1 MLGTSTTSPLGH
13 EQLAVGHK
21 DRNFHLGLSTGA
33 SVSMYN
39 TTQTPRAYLAQTPP
53 TEDVIAASNAHDVA
67 VRHEILHAEDTTK
80 NF

>member
-1 MLGTSTTSPLGH
+1 
-13 EQLAVGHK
+13 
-21 DRNFHLGLSTGA
+21 
-33 SVSMYN
+33 MYN